1 MSKWKARV
9 IAWMTTTAP
18 MLALLALKST
28 GKKW

>member
-9 IAWMTTTAP
+9 IAWMTSTAP
-18 MLALLALKST
+18 MLAAIMLTKT